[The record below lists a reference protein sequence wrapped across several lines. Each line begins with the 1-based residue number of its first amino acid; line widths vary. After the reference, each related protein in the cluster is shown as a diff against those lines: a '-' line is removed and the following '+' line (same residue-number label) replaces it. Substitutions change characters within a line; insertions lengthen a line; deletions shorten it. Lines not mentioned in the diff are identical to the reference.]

1 MKKYILTIFLLV
13 LTFTIASSQT
23 IVVKGKIMDNTTRE
37 PVFGANVIVE
47 NTEKG
52 VTTDEQGNF
61 VLTDI
66 EENSN
71 LKISYLGYITEV
83 VQAGNKDMIIYLKLN
98 EDQLEEVVISAS
110 RTQQRREEVPVAIS
124 IIPALKLEEMRPTS
138 IDQVL
143 NQAAG
148 VLMVDLGNEQ
158 HMMSIRQPIST
169 KSLFLY
175 LEDGVPIRPTGVFN
189 HNALLEMNMAA
200 TKNIEIIRG
209 PYSSLYGSEAIG
221 GAINFFIAN
230 PTATPYGKFSISG
243 NEHGYSRYDGMA
255 STTFGK
261 TGVYISGYHSRI
273 KDGIR
278 EYGDYDKTAITAKIT
293 HSFSEKAFWSNTL
306 TYVDYFSEMS
316 GSLDETKFLNKDY
329 SSYHTFTYRDAKA
342 LRFNSTLN
350 YNWNDA
356 NNTIFTLV
364 FRDNSMGQNPS
375 YRIDS
380 RADFDSY
387 TPGQINDNSFNSYG
401 FIGQHN
407 LNVGKWKLNFGT
419 SLDFSPNTYEALETE
434 VYRNSEGM
442 FDSYTL
448 TGDYLSNYDVDIFN
462 LGAYV
467 AAEYQVSDDLI
478 LNAAFR
484 LDNISYDFTNKLGDD
499 APDYKAPSSK
509 NTFTAFTPRLGAIYN
524 ISRGIG
530 LYANYSNGFLPPSVG
545 ELYRK
550 SEVPLLDPSKFN
562 NYEIGSWLS
571 FLDNKIYI
579 DLAAYY
585 LKGKD
590 EVVSVTIMEDGV
602 SKSENRNAGETKH
615 YGLEYLLRIKPVD
628 QFNFR
633 ISGSYSKHEYTDFV
647 TKIVDGEPSVDYSGN
662 EMKGAPAWVNNAEL
676 SYYPNFAK
684 GLRMSLEWQ
693 HVGEYYT
700 DDSNK
705 NTYEGY
711 DVFNARLG
719 YKRSH
724 WQIWV
729 NILNIADD
737 LYATKADTSWGKT
750 TYTPGNPRTFN
761 IGIEF
766 NLFRK

>member
-1 MKKYILTIFLLV
+1 MNKLTLTSILIVFMSIFSYAQNSTI
-13 LTFTIASSQT
+13 
-23 IVVKGKIMDNTTRE
+23 KGKVIDKITNE
-37 PVFGANVIVE
+37 PMLGANVIIE
-47 NTEKG
+47 NTSKG
-52 VTTDEQGNF
+52 AITD
-61 VLTDI
+61 
-66 EENSN
+66 N
-71 LKISYLGYITEV
+71 LGRFEIKEVKSSEILLISCVGYKSQKISVDNETI
-83 VQAGNKDMIIYLKLN
+83 NIYLEIN
-98 EDQLEEVVISAS
+98 EDQLAEVVVSAS

-124 IIPALKLEEMRPTS
+124 IITAKTLEEIKPTS

-143 NQAAG
+143 NQSAG
-148 VLMVDLGNEQ
+148 VYMVDLGNEQ

-169 KSLFLY
+169 KSLYLY

-221 GAINFFIAN
+221 GAVNFFTAN
-230 PTATPYGKFSISG
+230 PTETPYGKFSTSG
-243 NEHGYSRYDGMA
+243 NEHGYLRFDGMA
-255 STTFGK
+255 STTFGN
-261 TGVYISGYHSRI
+261 TGVYVSGYHSKI

-293 HSFSEKAFWSNTL
+293 HSFSEKAYWSNTL
-306 TYVDYFSEMS
+306 TYIDYFSEMS

-350 YNWNDA
+350 YKWNDN
-356 NNTIFTLV
+356 NNTIFTLI

-380 RADFDSY
+380 RADFDRY
-387 TPGQINDNSFNSYG
+387 TSGQINENSFNSYG

-407 LNVGKWKLNFGT
+407 LNIGKWKLNFGT
-419 SLDFSPNTYEALETE
+419 SLDFSPNTYESLETE

-442 FDSYTL
+442 FESYTL
-448 TGDYLSNYDVDIFN
+448 TGDFLSNYDVDIFN
-462 LGAYV
+462 LGGYV
-467 AAEYQVSDDLI
+467 AAEYQLSENLI

-484 LDNISYDFTNKLGDD
+484 LDNISYDFTNKLGSD
-499 APDYKAPSSK
+499 APDYKAPSTK

-524 ISRGIG
+524 ISKGIG

-545 ELYRK
+545 ELYRN

-562 NYEIGSWLS
+562 NYEIGSWVS
-571 FLDNKIYI
+571 FLNNKIYI

-585 LKGKD
+585 LQGKD
-590 EVVSVTIMEDGV
+590 EVVSVTIKEGDISM
-602 SKSENRNAGETKH
+602 SENRNVGETKH
-615 YGLEYLLRIKPVD
+615 YGLEYLLKVKPID
-628 QFNFR
+628 QLSVRF
-633 ISGSYSKHEYTDFV
+633 SGSYSKHEYVDFV
-647 TKIVDGEPSVDYSGN
+647 TKIVDGEPAVDYSGN
-662 EMKGAPAWVNNAEL
+662 EMKGAPAWINNAEL
-676 SYYPNFAK
+676 SYYPNFTK

-693 HVGEYYT
+693 HVSEYFT
-700 DDSNK
+700 DESNK

-719 YKRSH
+719 YKRPH
-724 WQIWV
+724 WQIWINV
-729 NILNIADD
+729 LNIADD
-737 LYATKADTSWGKT
+737 LYATRADTAWGRT
-750 TYTPGNPRTFN
+750 SYTPGMPRTFN
-761 IGIEF
+761 IGLEF
-766 NLFRK
+766 NLF